1 MNLKPNTTVVNKHIV
16 FLKERGRQMNE
27 VGFSDEYKALKL
39 RYAALRERVANQIE
53 MFTHLVEVVGP
64 NMKAQ
69 YMMLVGQLEH
79 RVYELKTEENRWK
92 RRFALRQ
99 QYLNRGEKPDFMA
112 IEAEL
117 DKEFAEYLAEVK
129 KHIEEIKEASLR
141 FHAGKLSKK
150 EASDLRCAYLDAVKK
165 LHPDINP
172 GLPQAAIDLWN
183 QIQKAYEEQ
192 DWDKVKFL
200 ASLVDGVVS
209 GDVDFA
215 ASPDGMAA
223 LKESCARLE
232 AKSQEIAQE
241 TQRVKSTVPFTYEV
255 LLEDEDLVSERQGRL
270 NAQIAA
276 LEERVKEYEELWNNG
291 K

>member
-1 MNLKPNTTVVNKHIV
+1 M
-16 FLKERGRQMNE
+16 
-27 VGFSDEYKALKL
+27 
-39 RYAALRERVANQIE
+39 
-53 MFTHLVEVVGP
+53 
-64 NMKAQ
+64 
-69 YMMLVGQLEH
+69 
-79 RVYELKTEENRWK
+79 
-92 RRFALRQ
+92 
-99 QYLNRGEKPDFMA
+99 
-112 IEAEL
+112 
-117 DKEFAEYLAEVK
+117 
-129 KHIEEIKEASLR
+129 
-141 FHAGKLSKK
+141 
-150 EASDLRCAYLDAVKK
+150 KK

-183 QIQKAYEEQ
+183 QLQKAYEEQ
-192 DWDKVKFL
+192 DWDNVKFL

-241 TQRVKSTVPFTYEV
+241 TERVKSTVPFTYEV
-255 LLEDEDLVSERQGRL
+255 LLEGEDLVSERQGRL